1 METQFVSRGSAHR
14 DHVRHYS
21 FADWSLHIALLSLM
35 AFALLPISSPGFG
48 ADLEYGAYLASECT
62 TCHRADGEVEGIPA
76 IVGWDEHHFID
87 ALKAYLGTE
96 RDNPTMRT
104 IVKRLTDEDM
114 EALAAY
120 FRSLAD

>member
-1 METQFVSRGSAHR
+1 METYYVPSMSARSAAMAIRPVLILSVFLVLATLSPSRPSQA
-14 DHVRHYS
+14 
-21 FADWSLHIALLSLM
+21 
-35 AFALLPISSPGFG
+35 

-62 TCHRADGEVEGIPA
+62 TCHRADGEYEGIPA
-76 IVGWDEHHFID
+76 IVGWDEQLFID

-104 IVKRLTDEDM
+104 IAKRLTDEDM

-120 FRSLAD
+120 FRSLDGE

>member
-1 METQFVSRGSAHR
+1 MESHNVPEIPAHR
-14 DHVRHYS
+14 ARAGHRAKAVVSVATVLALVTLVRAS
-21 FADWSLHIALLSLM
+21 VA
-35 AFALLPISSPGFG
+35 

-62 TCHRADGEVEGIPA
+62 TCHRADGEYGGIPA
-76 IVGWDEHHFID
+76 IVGWDEGHFID
-87 ALKAYLGTE
+87 ALKAYLGAE

-104 IVKRLTDEDM
+104 IAKRLTDEDM

>member
-1 METQFVSRGSAHR
+1 METYTVPKAQARRVHAGWRP
-14 DHVRHYS
+14 
-21 FADWSLHIALLSLM
+21 
-35 AFALLPISSPGFG
+35 AFALTAFVIFLAALTPGRPSRG

-62 TCHRADGEVEGIPA
+62 TCHRADGETEGIPA
-76 IVGWDEHHFID
+76 IVGWDEQHFID

-120 FRSLAD
+120 YNSLAN